1 MKKLLLSLVALLTT
15 VGAWAE
21 NYDGIYT
28 MQVDENQ
35 QRGYVVAGK
44 DYADY
49 PVLSDITLS
58 GYQQNSTDAIENGKN
73 WYITTINDGATYY
86 FYNVAVGKFLVQEE
100 NKVNFGTDP
109 YEWKISANGDYFNI
123 EDAGNAGKFL
133 SGGCGRTAANRPMAF
148 DTNKN
153 DGGAKYTITSVENG
167 ATTFATQIAAADEA
181 IALATSAKTNLQE
194 LIDLVN
200 TYESGTNIGDYTE
213 DAIKGLKDAIDAAQA
228 KIDDDDVTDDD
239 VEALQAVID
248 ALEIVL
254 PDAEKFYVLRC
265 SYENRYIYVNSANKL
280 QWTGEAHGNASN
292 YVWKFVAGSARNT
305 VKMMSV
311 HTQSYLNT
319 VSNDQQAAFGEG
331 VDVTIKKASGVDGA
345 CVFEAGNAGIGLHAH
360 GASNTVIGYT
370 NTAGANPYF
379 FEEVEEFSHTLSV
392 GENGWASLVL
402 GFNATIPANVEVYT
416 VSEATKT
423 KAELEPVTEVIPA
436 NEAVLVKATEDNYT
450 FSYTKAEGGV
460 TSNLLEGSLF
470 NKNVNE
476 AAYVLAEKD
485 GTVGFYSATL
495 TDGAFQ
501 NNANKAY
508 LPASVVPAG
517 ARFLSFDFGTETAIE
532 SIEGENGNVKAEIYD
547 LAGRRV
553 QKAQKGLYIVN
564 GVKVIK

>member
-15 VGAWAE
+15 VGAWAQLA
-21 NYDGIYT
+21 DGVYT
-28 MQVDENQ
+28 IKNVINN
-35 QRGYVVAGK
+35 RGTLVAVEGQTNVG
-44 DYADY
+44 AA
-49 PVLSDITLS
+49 DITLS
-58 GYQQNSTDAIENGKN
+58 GYESKSETAMTHGDKWYVSTVEG
-73 WYITTINDGATYY
+73 YV
-86 FYNVAVGKFLVQEE
+86 FLYNVANGKFLNSKQADPVQ
-100 NKVNFGTDP
+100 FTDNP
-109 YEWKISANGDYFNI
+109 VVGFSLTANGDYYVISNGSFKVSCCPGYNK
-123 EDAGNAGKFL
+123 GQTVRWL
-133 SGGCGRTAANRPMAF
+133 SDDEAASQHLTF
-148 DTNKN
+148 TF
-153 DGGAKYTITSVENG
+153 VENG
-167 ATTFATQIAAADEA
+167 TTTFAAQVEVADEA
-181 IALATSAKTNLQE
+181 IALATSAKTNLQK
-194 LIDLVN
+194 LIDLAK

-213 DAIKGLKDAIDAAQA
+213 NAIKGLKEAIDAAQA
-228 KIDDDDVTDDD
+228 KIAADNVTDAD

-265 SYENRYIYVNSANKL
+265 NYENRYIYVNSANKL

-319 VSNDQQAAFGEG
+319 VSNNQQAAFGEG

-360 GASNTVIGYT
+360 GANNTVIGYT
-370 NTAGANPYF
+370 NSAGANPYF

-423 KAELEPVTEVIPA
+423 KAELELVAEVVPA
-436 NEAVLVKATEDNYT
+436 NEAVLVKAGEGNYA
-450 FSYTKAEGGV
+450 FDYTKAEGNV
-460 TSNLLEGSLF
+460 TSNLLEGTLF
-470 NKNVNE
+470 NKSVNE
-476 AAYVLAEKD
+476 GAYVLAEVN
-485 GTVGFYSATL
+485 GNVGLYSATL
-495 TDGAFQ
+495 TDGTFQ
-501 NNANKAY
+501 NKANKAY
-508 LPASVVPAG
+508 LPATAVPAG